1 MKKELGLTRFVTK
14 RLLLVIPQLAVITT
28 LVFFIIRLL
37 PADPAA
43 RVVGVDPSRSAVLQA
58 ERSLGLAASLPS
70 QFLSFVDGIFAHGS
84 LGNSWVS
91 QVPVIQEIAQHAPI
105 TLQLMFLGFLFALVV
120 AVPVGVISAIRPG
133 GLLDRLIFGYGLFAG
148 AAPDFWWGLAFIFLF
163 VFKAHIFPVPVGLL
177 SGGVPLPHTITGF
190 SLLDSLLTGSFSDFV
205 SIFEHFLLPSLTMA
219 FVLSGPIIK
228 MTRQNMLRFQQSEFV
243 LYARASGLPPGKIA
257 RYVLRNAVSP
267 VITLVGILFGF
278 EIGGAVLIET
288 VFSLNGLG
296 QYAVERT
303 LDLDYPA
310 IQGVVLVMTG
320 FALLVYLAMDVL
332 YAIIDPRIRY

>member
-1 MKKELGLTRFVTK
+1 MRKLGLPRFIAK

-37 PADPAA
+37 PADPVA
-43 RVVGVDPSRSAVLQA
+43 RVVGLDPSKAAVLQA
-58 ERSLGLAASLPS
+58 KRSLGLAAPLPS
-70 QFLSFVDGIFAHGS
+70 QFLAFVQGIFLHGS

-91 QVPVIQEIAQHAPI
+91 QTSVTQEIAQHGPI

-133 GLLDRLIFGYGLFAG
+133 GFLDRTIFGYGLFAG

-163 VFKAHIFPVPVGLL
+163 VFKAHLFPIPVGLL
-177 SGGVPLPHTITGF
+177 SGGVPLPPTITGF
-190 SLLDSLLTGSFSDFV
+190 SLVDSLLSGNFSDFV
-205 SIFEHFLLPSLTMA
+205 TIFEHYLLPALTMA

-243 LYARASGLPPGKIA
+243 IYARASGLPSSMVA
-257 RYVLRNAVSP
+257 RYVLRNAISP
-267 VITLVGILFGF
+267 VVTLIGILFGF

-332 YAIIDPRIRY
+332 YAVIDPRIRY